1 MAKFYVKSGTL
12 EIMISRKDALEA
24 SISGLLMTNKFD
36 TIDEYFYVDERGY
49 RDYISAD
56 NTTNVIPTKSIVRA
70 AGWELSR
77 DDDPLP

>member
-1 MAKFYVKSGTL
+1 MGKYYIKSGTL
-12 EIMISRKDALEA
+12 EVTLSKRDALEA
-24 SISGLLMTNKFD
+24 AIGGLLLTNKFD

-56 NTTNVIPTKSIVRA
+56 KKTNVISTKSIVRA

-77 DDDPLP
+77 EDDE

>member
-24 SISGLLMTNKFD
+24 SIAGLLMTNKFD

-49 RDYISAD
+49 RDYVSAD
-56 NTTNVIPTKSIVRA
+56 NETQVVPTKSIVRA

>member
-12 EIMISRKDALEA
+12 EVMISRKDALEA
-24 SISGLLMTNKFD
+24 SITGLLMTNKFD

-49 RDYISAD
+49 RDYVSAD

>member
-1 MAKFYVKSGTL
+1 MPKYYVKSGTL
-12 EIMISRKDALEA
+12 EVIISRKDALEA

-49 RDYISAD
+49 RDYVSAD

>member
-1 MAKFYVKSGTL
+1 MAKYYIKSGTL
-12 EIMISRKDALEA
+12 EIILSNNDPLEA
-24 SISGLLMTNKFD
+24 AIKGLMQTNKFD

-56 NTTNVIPTKSIVRA
+56 PKTNVISTKSIVRA